1 MRLDGRSFSGTKDQ
15 TIGLLNRMVDDSQ
28 KREYRQ
34 VFYSQDRSYM
44 LVLGVQP
51 DGKFGIEVYKNDGD
65 NPVKVT
71 GGMSGITTF
80 STNATKQEF
89 QNNDYI
95 KTVENDGKQEIIIQ
109 DSYRIE
115 TLKSV
120 YPIGSIYE
128 NESDSTNPSDTMNWG
143 ESVWESIGSSVIL
156 TKNTDDNSDP
166 TYRTVY
172 RWKRLS

>member
-71 GGMSGITTF
+71 GGASGITTF

-120 YPIGSIYE
+120 YPVGSIYE
-128 NESDSTNPSDTMNWG
+128 NANDSTSPSLLMNWG
-143 ESVWESIGSSVIL
+143 ESIWEPIGNSVII
-156 TKNTDDNSDP
+156 TKTIDTDSEP
-166 TYRTVY
+166 KYQTIY
-172 RWKRLS
+172 RWKRLA